1 MFIWVSWLWKEGQP
15 FSVDEED
22 RVTFLDSTSMVLN
35 YLLQQN
41 TEHAMWCDRFVGVF
55 WSLTLLHLPVI
66 STKANE
72 KSEVLGIVNHPFLDV
87 AHVIF
92 TRL

>member
-41 TEHAMWCDRFVGVF
+41 TEHAMWSFRG
-55 WSLTLLHLPVI
+55 SLLKFDFYSSP
-66 STKANE
+66 SYFYQSQWE
-72 KSEVLGIVNHPFLDV
+72 SEVLGIVNHPLLDV
-87 AHVIF
+87 SHVIF

>member
-41 TEHAMWCDRFVGVF
+41 TEHRFVGVF
-55 WSLTLLHLPVI
+55 WSLTLIHLPVI

-72 KSEVLGIVNHPFLDV
+72 KSEVLGIVNHPLLDV
-87 AHVIF
+87 THVIF

>member
-41 TEHAMWCDRFVGVF
+41 TEHAMWSFRG
-55 WSLTLLHLPVI
+55 SLLKFDFDSSPCYFYQ
-66 STKANE
+66 SQRE
-72 KSEVLGIVNHPFLDV
+72 SEVLGIVNHPLLDV
-87 AHVIF
+87 THVIF